1 MVYLYAALGI
11 TMLTGVITM
20 FEISSAL
27 INQQVLNSAPID
39 TYVQTIYQ
47 TNDRNFLRV
56 LTHADS
62 SWGSGDTLCTNL
74 KLKAT
79 ELEEDL
85 LSVTEYSK
93 GAPNSSSNLRLMG
106 SCILSKDDHRI
117 LITPITESNATSS
130 LFSCIIKD
138 DIICDFE
145 E

>member
-85 LSVTEYSK
+85 FFNSEVIRDFNDFANQSEIIITNRMTEELSSYREKIYT
-93 GAPNSSSNLRLMG
+93 R
-106 SCILSKDDHRI
+106 D
-117 LITPITESNATSS
+117 
-130 LFSCIIKD
+130 LFGTD
-138 DIICDFE
+138 L
-145 E
+145 